1 MTLGYITSTSA
12 RCPWG
17 KAWVLACEFVKID
30 ELIALAGEQP
40 TRVSRRSGVSRSTLK
55 RVKDG
60 TSEPTLSTLREV
72 ALALGL
78 DVTVQAGPASD
89 PFAAAAARTLIDDSV
104 PENPNDAEVVA
115 WLERF
120 ARWSIN
126 DPLTLVAEAGILQGI
141 HHRRGTQFVAIEP
154 GELADLPELFAQQ
167 DSHWALSG
175 AAAATVIMRQ
185 IVDGPTVVWHDS
197 SPYAPPLRF
206 GTPVATAEEADVI
219 LVPTGATELA
229 GSYAQGPLFFVAPV
243 QLVIDLNSLKM
254 FEQAEYLTSGWR

>member
-1 MTLGYITSTSA
+1 M
-12 RCPWG
+12 
-17 KAWVLACEFVKID
+17 KID

-78 DVTVQAGPASD
+78 DITVHAGAASD

-104 PENPNDAEVVA
+104 PENPHDEDIVA
-115 WLERF
+115 WLDRF
-120 ARWSIN
+120 DRWGIN
-126 DPLTLVAEAGILQGI
+126 DPLTLVSEAGALQGI
-141 HHRRGTQFVAIEP
+141 EHRRGARFVTIEP
-154 GELADLPELFAQQ
+154 GQLADLPELFAQR
-167 DSHWALSG
+167 DSRWALSG
-175 AAAATVIMRQ
+175 AAAATVIMGQ
-185 IVDGPTVVWHDS
+185 VSTGPTVVWHDGGLDA
-197 SPYAPPLRF
+197 APLNF
-206 GTPVATAEEADVI
+206 GTPVATAREADVI
-219 LVPTGATELA
+219 LAPAGATELA
-229 GSYAQGPLFFVAPV
+229 GHYAQGPLFFVAPV